1 MKQNFYN
8 RLESKKLIKK
18 YGRIPFTEHMS
29 VTNEKPVEI
38 AEGAKALQINDDIK
52 REMTFYNLT
61 REDVMKGMQI
71 LIQTKVPLSRP
82 DDYLAEMLK
91 TDVHM

>member
-1 MKQNFYN
+1 
-8 RLESKKLIKK
+8 
-18 YGRIPFTEHMS
+18 MS